1 MLQHSRIRATYNIDG
16 TAGGD
21 CVQSYYCPCC
31 TLMQDE
37 REVLARER
45 RIIRQ
50 QRGDGD
56 VREQP
61 GFEPQMRYSTSNLLE
76 EIPEIYRDH
85 VNQGSYPSSTQDLFL
100 GARGSQGGGR
110 RRSLDGMKG
119 LSGSRDGRHGH
130 EMDDLQPFSLGQ
142 SDADTSDFEDDRR
155 NSKSRRSSNSSG
167 KLRVRETS
175 PLGSALNPITVSRS
189 ASLDHGLAKNK
200 QPATNVP
207 QRSVTSPTRRR
218 SLKDTNPPAA
228 KSTNYRLKSIITD
241 ERPDFLIET
250 IREGS
255 ESSNFAMTTT
265 SRTAVRSLAMDSL
278 RSHTTKN
285 TANNRTSLDHG
296 NHKEKKSSSE
306 SQDEQHND
314 EAYTTFYN
322 DKGKLLR
329 RRISE
334 CLRPRAS
341 SPETP
346 EIYALHHSNPA
357 DDKETIE
364 LKTHLASEASIKR
377 AEKDGQQRLLLKLK
391 MPSTSIGK
399 ADSVKTPSPTTTV
412 ELVPPG
418 TSTIAK
424 PLSASPNWLGNMSTP
439 SSSQYHTTSEHSG
452 PSSILSLPPG
462 VNDADDLASYL
473 DQAVEDSELKP
484 KNQKS
489 IDRSAMPVG
498 AFTGN
503 LPPRKQTLRLD
514 FNSEDEGT
522 DTVSRA
528 TTPTQ
533 KDIKP
538 TFTVPS
544 FGGCQG
550 GDDGKAPS
558 PKSSVKQDKGTREA
572 IDHYPSNIASSDGA
586 GPSPLGSE
594 MATPIDTEYYRGRHT
609 KETDPTK
616 EFGELTP
623 RHKKSVSD
631 WFKDIGRS
639 NSNKS
644 EKEFVVKVSQS
655 EVPPVPV
662 LPAQFKEGYSLEP
675 LRAFSPLGFKGM
687 LGSGKQKERGKSAF
701 STMGRSRAPSE
712 KALGTR
718 TVSMPHPTPPEL
730 FKVPLTD
737 TTNNA
742 EALMETQD
750 KLQILQEEF
759 KLMAED
765 IVYERNNKSP
775 RSTPAAVDDDL
786 GGDYIGRASPLML
799 AMSTSSTDKD
809 DKTPTKLGQR
819 SYPLVNSAHPTPKS
833 SLAKATATKFLVSSG
848 AVDID
853 HSHSRHDADI
863 CNANTYD
870 KKTLM
875 STIKEIS
882 VTPVYGTDSP
892 TTFAQSLMNLDLPS
906 NLETP
911 SEIPEGYLEHMPGEF
926 PVTPALPTPVVV
938 ELEEVVVEVN
948 SPVKFFGRPILEL
961 PARGVGMD
969 GVSTASTTG
978 SNSSTQGG
986 PGRPSL
992 IDAKRASFTSD
1003 ISTTSTTGSNASTR
1017 PVTTSQNASF
1027 MDAAS
1032 MTSTTGSNEST
1043 ISDGSRSSGSGKSG
1057 HIHENQEVEVANAFN
1072 STSAAEAM
1080 NKTTAARVV
1089 SANIKTGRDS
1099 DPFSHPF
1106 FSGTAVMDFALVYP
1120 RKMRQELADSDEVG
1134 SEETI
1139 RPAAEANPLGNPA
1152 TTTTVEENP
1161 MIHLAD
1167 AMPVP
1172 RTNTA
1177 VEAEVLRRD
1186 VKEKVEV
1193 LNGDNVLAL
1202 APPPDHPTTTERMD
1216 DALAAIT
1223 QKPRASSMHGAL
1235 AKPVIESDEL
1245 RNICDEINRGNVVY
1259 ETSDDEEEEIVTVGP
1274 NGPVTLKKR
1283 GEKSKGSGV
1292 GRSDTVVRRA
1302 VSDVGV
1308 RGAALVAGG
1317 NERLQAAIK
1326 DEVGGVPKVSM
1337 GEAADTLV
1345 VHPVEAL
1352 PMSPPVMP
1360 AASPKRVHSPAEV
1373 MLRGMLG
1380 KVTAKV
1386 DAMAE
1391 QVKGDGRGGGAGG
1404 EGNGGTAGITGTPKK
1419 KRCQNSPQRRRNRAE
1434 KKRREKAEEQIGK
1447 L

>member
-50 QRGDGD
+50 QRGDGE
-56 VREQP
+56 VTEQP

-85 VNQGSYPSSTQDLFL
+85 VNQGSYPNSTQDLFL
-100 GARGSQGGGR
+100 GARGSQGSQGSGR
-110 RRSLDGMKG
+110 RRSLEGMKG
-119 LSGSRDGRHGH
+119 LNGGRDGRHGH
-130 EMDDLQPFSLGQ
+130 EMDDLQPFSLGH
-142 SDADTSDFEDDRR
+142 SDADTSEFEDERR
-155 NSKSRRSSNSSG
+155 NSRSRRSSNSCG
-167 KLRVRETS
+167 KLRVREIS

-200 QPATNVP
+200 QPAANVP

-255 ESSNFAMTTT
+255 ESSNCAMTTT
-265 SRTAVRSLAMDSL
+265 SRTAVKSLGMDSL

-285 TANNRTSLDHG
+285 TTHNRTSLDHG
-296 NHKEKKSSSE
+296 NHKEKKSSSD
-306 SQDEQHND
+306 SQDEHLND
-314 EAYTTFYN
+314 EAYTTFYD
-322 DKGKLLR
+322 DKGKLVR

-346 EIYALHHSNPA
+346 EIYALHHANPI
-357 DDKETIE
+357 DDEDTLE
-364 LKTHLASEASIKR
+364 LKTHLARQASIGR
-377 AEKDGQQRLLLKLK
+377 MEKDGQKRLLLKLK
-391 MPSTSIGK
+391 TPSTTIGPAQSLK
-399 ADSVKTPSPTTTV
+399 NSKVAGGGMVPFASPTAAQQV
-412 ELVPPG
+412 HHNPDSLG
-418 TSTIAK
+418 LTST
-424 PLSASPNWLGNMSTP
+424 
-439 SSSQYHTTSEHSG
+439 SSSQYHTTCRHSR
-452 PSSILSLPPG
+452 PSGILSFPDG

-473 DQAVEDSELKP
+473 DQAVEDSGLQP

-498 AFTGN
+498 AYTGN

-522 DTVSRA
+522 DTFSRA
-528 TTPTQ
+528 TTPMQ
-533 KDIKP
+533 KDIKT

-544 FGGCQG
+544 FSGYAGG
-550 GDDGKAPS
+550 KEEVTS
-558 PKSSVKQDKGTREA
+558 PKSSVKHDRSTREA
-572 IDHYPSNIASSDGA
+572 IEHYPSNIASSDGA
-586 GPSPLGSE
+586 GGLGPLE
-594 MATPIDTEYYRGRHT
+594 TEPATLGDTEYDSGRHM
-609 KETDPTK
+609 EDTDFTK

-644 EKEFVVKVSQS
+644 DGDFVVKVKAG
-655 EVPPVPV
+655 EVPPVPI
-662 LPAQFKEGYSLEP
+662 LPAQFKEGYNLGP
-675 LRAFSPLGFKGM
+675 LRSFSPLGFNGM
-687 LGSGKQKERGKSAF
+687 LGSQKEKRGKSAF
-701 STMGRSRAPSE
+701 STMGPNRMPSE
-712 KALGTR
+712 KAIGTR
-718 TVSMPHPTPPEL
+718 TVSTPLPPAMEL
-730 FKVPLTD
+730 FKTPLAD

-742 EALMETQD
+742 EAIMETQD
-750 KLQILQEEF
+750 KLQVLQEEF

-765 IVYERNNKSP
+765 IVYERNNQSP
-775 RSTPAAVDDDL
+775 SPTPAAV
-786 GGDYIGRASPLML
+786 GDNCRTDYMGPTSPLTL
-799 AMSTSSTDKD
+799 AVSTSFKLMDE
-809 DKTPTKLGQR
+809 KTPTELGRR
-819 SYPLVNSAHPTPKS
+819 SFPLVNNANATPKGGLS
-833 SLAKATATKFLVSSG
+833 KATETSCFVSSG

-853 HSHSRHDADI
+853 HKHSRHGADI
-863 CNANTYD
+863 GNANDYD

-882 VTPVYGTDSP
+882 ATSVYGTDSP
-892 TTFAQSLMNLDLPS
+892 TTFALSLEGLDLPT

-911 SEIPEGYLEHMPGEF
+911 SAIPEGFLEHMPGEF
-926 PVTPALPTPVVV
+926 PITPALPTPVVI
-938 ELEEVVVEVN
+938 ELEEVVVEAN
-948 SPVKFFGRPILEL
+948 SPVKYFNRPMLDI
-961 PARGVGMD
+961 PDRT
-969 GVSTASTTG
+969 VS
-978 SNSSTQGG
+978 
-986 PGRPSL
+986 L
-992 IDAKRASFTSD
+992 DA
-1003 ISTTSTTGSNASTR
+1003 ISTTSTTGSNTSTPTGNSKRPALHSAERAS
-1017 PVTTSQNASF
+1017 
-1027 MDAAS
+1027 S
-1032 MTSTTGSNEST
+1032 MSGLSTTSTTGSNEST
-1043 ISDGSRSSGSGKSG
+1043 RPVTIYDKASFMTSATGSSESAISDGSGSSGSSGKSG
-1057 HIHENQEVEVANAFN
+1057 HVHEDQEVEVANQFN
-1072 STSAAEAM
+1072 PSSAAEAM

-1089 SANIKTGRDS
+1089 SANKKSGRDS

-1106 FSGTAVMDFALVYP
+1106 FSGTAVMDFALINP
-1120 RKMRQELADSDEVG
+1120 RTMRQELEGSDEGG

-1139 RPAAEANPLGNPA
+1139 RPAAEVNPLFDHGIVA
-1152 TTTTVEENP
+1152 TIEENP
-1161 MIHLAD
+1161 IHLDD
-1167 AMPVP
+1167 AGMGFGVVP
-1172 RTNTA
+1172 GTKAA
-1177 VEAEVLRRD
+1177 VERD
-1186 VKEKVEV
+1186 VLNGKVGV
-1193 LNGDNVLAL
+1193 LNGDDITTL

-1223 QKPRASSMHGAL
+1223 TKPRASSMHGAL

-1245 RNICDEINRGNVVY
+1245 RTICDDINRGAVVY
-1259 ETSDDEEEEIVTVGP
+1259 ETSDDDEEIITVGP
-1274 NGPVTLKKR
+1274 NGPITPKKR
-1283 GEKSKGSGV
+1283 GDKNRKGRGSGV
-1292 GRSDTVVRRA
+1292 GRSDTVVRRS
-1302 VSDVGV
+1302 VSVATE
-1308 RGAALVAGG
+1308 RGGDFVPAG
-1317 NERLQAAIK
+1317 NDRLQATLK
-1326 DEVGGVPKVSM
+1326 EEVGGVPKVVM
-1337 GEAADTLV
+1337 GESQDQLV
-1345 VHPVEAL
+1345 ITPIVSP

-1360 AASPKRVHSPAEV
+1360 AASPRRLHSPAEV

-1391 QVKGDGRGGGAGG
+1391 QVKGDGRGAEAGG
-1404 EGNGGTAGITGTPKK
+1404 EANGGNGGANGTPKK
-1419 KRCQNSPQRRRNRAE
+1419 KNSKNSPQRRRNRAE
-1434 KKRREKAEEQIGK
+1434 KKRREKAQELAGK